1 MWLTQQ
7 VTNWKFIARWL
18 GLAENE
24 VSRIETDHP
33 KEDREQCYQMFV
45 RWKELHPKNYTYA
58 VLGSALGKE
67 SQELYEKFVEEVQIR
82 TPLET

>member
-1 MWLTQQ
+1 M
-7 VTNWKFIARWL
+7 TNWKFIARWL

-24 VSRIETDHP
+24 VSQIETDHP
-33 KEDREQCYQMFV
+33 KEHREQCYQMFV
-45 RWKELHPKNYTYA
+45 RWKELDPKNYTYA